1 MSSGNRKGRKLKEV
15 FQMKKKIKSFLGRS
29 LNEKDLR
36 KIQFVQIVLG
46 IAIALLALQHMV

>member
-1 MSSGNRKGRKLKEV
+1 
-15 FQMKKKIKSFLGRS
+15 MKKKIKSFLGRS